1 MARFESVAPKPTM
14 RLSGLLFFYRQR
26 LSEQAVPELFAGLG
40 IMVAVALVF
49 AVTVASQSVAN
60 SAGEVNRALVGPA
73 SLQLRAR
80 GPEGIDEHMLDRVES
95 LRGVAHAAPLLEQ
108 TATIVAANG
117 NSVTVNLAGTD
128 ISLAVLDGLV
138 HTLPIATLEKRG
150 IGLSKASATA
160 LGIQRIRVESRS
172 GPIVSLQ
179 LRGRAMPLRVS
190 AVLGSESF
198 GALSQARVAV
208 MPLER
213 LQALADFPHRV
224 TRILVQTKPGQEARV
239 RTELV
244 ALAAGRLTVAPA
256 NQDVSLLREALKP
269 AGQAS
274 LFFAAISAL
283 LGFLFTFNAV
293 LLTVPARR
301 QAIADLRLSGTASSA
316 IVQMVL
322 FQALCLGVAA
332 TLVGLLVGYGLSVG
346 VFAQTPNYLGKGFTL
361 GTNTSIG
368 AAPPLVA
375 GLGGIFATCI
385 ASMLPLL
392 DLRRGRA
399 IGSVY
404 LEAGEPGNALG
415 GRVALRLALT
425 AAVLVVVR
433 IVANS
438 VWPSLAL
445 AWCALL
451 AIAAVLCVPLLFS
464 AVLSSSEAIAERF
477 QARLTLLP
485 LATESLSETTLR
497 SLALVATGAA
507 ALFGAVALGGARDD
521 LVQGISG
528 FATHYSREGDL
539 WVVTPNDNQG
549 VAAFSSD
556 NRQQRIAGLP
566 GVRNVEALSGGLL
579 DIGNRRVW
587 VLAWP
592 PHSRLE
598 LLDGQI
604 IKGNLSTAI
613 ARLRQGGWATASQQ
627 VAEEHHAGVGDTLT
641 LPTPT
646 GAARLKIAAETTNFG
661 WSPGAIVVNTLDYA
675 RAWSTTQPTA
685 LAVQTTPGVN
695 PQTVRSEIEHS
706 LAPRNGLEVLTAQV
720 REANMNG
727 SVREGL
733 GQLTT
738 ISKLLVLASILAM
751 AAALASAI
759 WQRRKSLAELK
770 LSGVEPSRLRRL
782 LLLESMLMLSVG
794 AVTGAVWGIY
804 GQIALDGYLRTNTGF
819 PVTRL
824 GEGVRPVEVLAF
836 VIIASLAIS
845 VLPAWLTARVPV
857 RAALEE

>member
-1 MARFESVAPKPTM
+1 MARFESVPPKPTM
-14 RLSGLLFFYRQR
+14 RLPGLLFFYRQR

-40 IMVAVALVF
+40 IAVAVALVF
-49 AVTVASQSVAN
+49 AVTVASQSITN
-60 SAGEVNRALVGPA
+60 SASEVNRALVGPA
-73 SLQLRAR
+73 SLQMRAR
-80 GPEGIDEHMLDRVES
+80 GPEGIDEHMLDRVEA
-95 LRGVAHAAPLLEQ
+95 LKGVAHAAPLLEQ

-117 NSVTVNLAGTD
+117 ASVSVNLAGTD

-138 HTLPIATLEKRG
+138 HTLPIATLEKGG

-160 LGIQRIRVESRS
+160 LGIPRIRAQSRS

-179 LRGRAMPLRVS
+179 LRGHATPLRVS

-213 LQALADFPHRV
+213 LQALAGFPHRV
-224 TRILVQTKPGQEARV
+224 TRILVQTKPGHEARV
-239 RTELV
+239 RAELTS
-244 ALAAGRLTVAPA
+244 LAAGRLTVAPA
-256 NQDVSLLREALKP
+256 DQDVSLLHEALKP
-269 AGQAS
+269 AEQAS

-322 FQALCLGVAA
+322 FQALCLGIAA
-332 TLVGLLVGYGLSVG
+332 TLVGLIAGYGLSVG
-346 VFAQTPNYLGKGFTL
+346 VFAQTPNYLAKGFTL

-368 AAPPLVA
+368 ATPLLVA

-392 DLRRGRA
+392 DLRHGRA
-399 IGSVY
+399 VGSVY

-451 AIAAVLCVPLLFS
+451 AIAAVLCVPLLF
-464 AVLSSSEAIAERF
+464 AGVLNASEAIAERF

-528 FATHYSREGDL
+528 FAAHYSREGDL

-549 VAAFSSD
+549 VTAFSSD

-566 GVRNVEALSGGLL
+566 GVRDIEALSGGLL
-579 DIGNRRVW
+579 DVGNRRVW

-592 PHSRLE
+592 SHSRLA

-604 IKGNLSTAI
+604 IKGNLPTAI
-613 ARLRQGGWATASQQ
+613 ARLRQGGWATVSQQ
-627 VAEEHHAGVGDTLT
+627 VAEEHDAGVGGSLT

-646 GAARLKIAAETTNFG
+646 GPVRVKIAAETTNFG
-661 WSPGAIVVNTLDYA
+661 WSPGAVVVNTVDYA
-675 RAWSTTQPTA
+675 RAWNATQPTA
-685 LAVQTTPGVN
+685 LTVQTARGIN

-706 LAPRNGLEVLTAQV
+706 LGPRNGLEVLTAQA
-720 REANMNG
+720 REAKMNG
-727 SVREGL
+727 SVQEGL

-738 ISKLLVLASILAM
+738 ISRLLVLASVLAM

-770 LSGVEPSRLRRL
+770 LSGAEASRLRRL
-782 LLLESMLMLSVG
+782 LLLESTLMLGAG

-804 GQIALDGYLRTNTGF
+804 GQIALDGYLRTTTGF
-819 PVTRL
+819 PVSRL
-824 GEGVRPVEVLAF
+824 GESVRPLEVLAL
-836 VIIASLAIS
+836 VIVASLAIS
-845 VLPAWLTARVPV
+845 VVPVWFAARVPAK
-857 RAALEE
+857 AALEE

>member
-1 MARFESVAPKPTM
+1 MARFESAPTKATM

-26 LSEQAVPELFAGLG
+26 LSEQAAPELFAGLG
-40 IMVAVALVF
+40 IAVAVALLF
-49 AVTVASQSVAN
+49 AVTVASQSITTSADDVN
-60 SAGEVNRALVGPA
+60 SALVGPA

-80 GPEGIDEHMLDRVES
+80 GPEGIDEHMLDRVEA
-95 LRGVAHAAPLLEQ
+95 LRGVEHAAPLLEQ

-117 NSVTVNLAGTD
+117 ASVSVNLAGTD

-138 HTLPIATLEKRG
+138 HTLPVATLSNAG
-150 IGLSKASATA
+150 MGLSKASATA
-160 LGIQRIRVESRS
+160 LGIPRIRAQSRR
-172 GPIVSLQ
+172 GPIVSLK
-179 LRGRAMPLRVS
+179 LRGHATPLRVNS
-190 AVLGSESF
+190 VLGPESF

-213 LQALADFPHRV
+213 LQALAGFPHRV
-224 TRILVQTKPGQEARV
+224 TRILVQTKPGQEALV
-239 RTELV
+239 RAELT
-244 ALAAGRLTVAPA
+244 ALATGRLTVAPA

-269 AGQAS
+269 AEQAS

-301 QAIADLRLSGTASSA
+301 QAIADLRLNGTASSA

-332 TLVGLLVGYGLSVG
+332 TLVGLLAGYGLSVG
-346 VFAQTPNYLGKGFTL
+346 VFAQTPNYLAKGFTL
-361 GTNTSIG
+361 GTTTSIRT
-368 AAPPLVA
+368 APLLVA
-375 GLGGIFATCI
+375 GLGGIFATCV

-399 IGSVY
+399 VGAVY

-415 GRVALRLALT
+415 GRVALRLALI

-433 IVANS
+433 LVANS
-438 VWPSLAL
+438 LWPSLAL

-451 AIAAVLCVPLLFS
+451 AIAAVLCVPLLF
-464 AVLSSSEAIAERF
+464 AGVLNAGEAIARRF

-485 LATESLSETTLR
+485 LALESLRETTLR
-497 SLALVATGAA
+497 SLALVATGAV
-507 ALFGAVALGGARDD
+507 ALFGAVALGGARAD

-528 FATHYSREGDL
+528 FATHYSREGNL
-539 WVVTPNDNQG
+539 WVVAPNDNQA
-549 VAAFSSD
+549 VTAFSSE
-556 NRQQRIAGLP
+556 NREQRIAGLP

-579 DIGNRRVW
+579 DIGDRRVW

-592 PHSRLE
+592 SHSRLE
-598 LLDGQI
+598 LLDGEI
-604 IKGNLSTAI
+604 IKGNLATAV
-613 ARLRQGGWATASQQ
+613 ARLRQGGWATISQQ
-627 VAEEHHAGVGDTLT
+627 VAEEHDAGVGDTMM

-646 GAARLKIAAETTNFG
+646 GPVRVKIAAETTNFG
-661 WSPGAIVVNTLDYA
+661 WSPGAIVVNTDDYA
-675 RAWSTTQPTA
+675 RAWNTTQPTA
-685 LAVQTTPGVN
+685 LAVQTTPGAN

-706 LAPRNGLEVLTAQV
+706 LAPHNGLEVLTARA
-720 REANMNG
+720 REAKMNG

-733 GQLTT
+733 SQLAT

-759 WQRRKSLAELK
+759 WQRRTSLAELK
-770 LSGVEPSRLRRL
+770 LSGAEPRRLRRL
-782 LLLESMLMLSVG
+782 LLLESALMLTVG
-794 AVTGAVWGIY
+794 AVTGAAWGIY
-804 GQIALDGYLRTNTGF
+804 GQIALDGYLRTTTGF
-819 PVTRL
+819 PVRRI
-824 GEGVRPVEVLAF
+824 GESVRPLEVLAF

-845 VLPAWLTARVPV
+845 VLPAWFTARAPA